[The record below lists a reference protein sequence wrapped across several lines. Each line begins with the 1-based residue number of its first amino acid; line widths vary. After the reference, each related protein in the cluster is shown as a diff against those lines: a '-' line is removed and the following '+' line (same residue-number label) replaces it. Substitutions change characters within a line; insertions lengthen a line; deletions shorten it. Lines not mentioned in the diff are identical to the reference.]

1 MSENN
6 LTGPIPSLSGVPL
19 LRILNLSKNQ
29 LDGPIPDSISE
40 LVHLRTFDIS
50 FTDVTGSL
58 PEGMTHLKVL
68 EEIDLQMTK
77 LDIADQQGEH
87 FLINE
92 LIRHI
97 AHLFIYLSPLTHF
110 PSLHSTP
117 PQILLKQRQDYLKNC
132 QVYQKFRCKWDR
144 DPTRL
149 LVTESSNVESL
160 AWQPE
165 KYCCPFRSFITITK

>member
-77 LDIADQQGEH
+77 LEIADQQGEL
-87 FLINE
+87 FLFNE
-92 LIRHI
+92 LIRRISLQH
-97 AHLFIYLSPLTHF
+97 FVYLPHTHF
-110 PSLHSTP
+110 PP
-117 PQILLKQRQDYLKNC
+117 PPPL
-132 QVYQKFRCKWDR
+132 
-144 DPTRL
+144 
-149 LVTESSNVESL
+149 
-160 AWQPE
+160 
-165 KYCCPFRSFITITK
+165 RSFSSKGKTL